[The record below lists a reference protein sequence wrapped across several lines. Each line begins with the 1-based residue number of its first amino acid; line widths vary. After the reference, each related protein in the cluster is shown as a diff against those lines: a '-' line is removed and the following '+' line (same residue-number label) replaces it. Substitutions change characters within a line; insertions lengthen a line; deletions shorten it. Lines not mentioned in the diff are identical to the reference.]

1 MTAWQTT
8 AFLSRARCLAA
19 ALIALLFLTMG
30 ASVTIARASA
40 PPSVVLIF
48 VDDLG
53 YGDLGCYGSPEI
65 ATPRLDRMAREGL
78 RATSFYVA
86 SPVCS
91 ASRASLLTGRYPH
104 RNGTTGVFF
113 PGAKGLAHEEVTLAE
128 ILRKANYATAA
139 IGKWHLGDQ
148 PDSLPTSHGFD
159 SYFGI
164 PYSNDMWINPNHP
177 IAANAVFTLGYNR
190 ERALADPTFIKS
202 VAANRA
208 ALIERGIKEYAP
220 LMEGSEVVE
229 YPADQA
235 TLTRRYFDR
244 ALEFIER
251 AGEQPYFLFLNPAMP
266 HVPLFATDSFLG
278 QSRGGLYGD
287 TVEEIDW
294 NVGRLLDYLDESGRI
309 DSTLVVF
316 LSDNG
321 PWLEKGVHAG
331 SSGPFRDGKFS
342 VYEGGVRVPAI
353 FRFPGRIPA
362 GSTSREVLVST
373 DILPT
378 IAALASVTVDP
389 ERLDGIDI
397 GEHLAAPDAP
407 LERPPHYYEHR
418 GNVVGVRV
426 GHWKYL
432 ASGGGRFRSDSDPAE
447 LYHLGEDPAERFNLV
462 AQRPDLVAELQALID
477 ERIRKYATPSCS
489 PSPPNDAVRST
500 KPNLAPP
507 PLDTNHPTEQPP

>member
-1 MTAWQTT
+1 MTTLRTT
-8 AFLSRARCLAA
+8 LSHLQRRCLAA
-19 ALIALLFLTMG
+19 GLIALLFVIMW
-30 ASVTIARASA
+30 ASVPLARASA

-53 YGDLGCYGSPEI
+53 YGDLGSYGSPEI

-104 RNGTTGVFF
+104 RNGTTGVYF

-128 ILRKANYATAA
+128 LLRTANYATAA

-148 PDSLPTSHGFD
+148 ADSLPTSHGFD

-177 IAANAVFTLGYNR
+177 IAADAVFTLGYNR
-190 ERALADPTFIKS
+190 ERALADQAFIKS
-202 VAANRA
+202 VAADRA
-208 ALIERGIKEYAP
+208 ALSKRGIKEYAP
-220 LMEGSEVVE
+220 LMAGSEVIE

-244 ALEFIER
+244 ALDFIER
-251 AGEQPYFLFLNPAMP
+251 TGDQPYFLFLTPAMP
-266 HVPLFATDSFLG
+266 HVPLFATDAFLG
-278 QSRGGLYGD
+278 RSRAGAYGD

-294 NVGRLLDYLDESGRI
+294 NVGRLLDYLDQSGKGEN
-309 DSTLVVF
+309 TLVIF

-342 VYEGGVRVPAI
+342 VYEGGVRVPAL
-353 FRFPGRIPA
+353 FRWPTRIPA
-362 GSTSREVLVST
+362 CSTSREMLVST
-373 DILPT
+373 DLLPT
-378 IAALASVTVDP
+378 IAALAPLPV
-389 ERLDGIDI
+389 EHNRLDGIDL
-397 GEHLAAPDAP
+397 GGHLAAPENP
-407 LERPPHYYEHR
+407 LKRPPHYYDQ
-418 GNVVGVRV
+418 GGKVVGVRQ
-426 GHWKYL
+426 GPWKYL
-432 ASGGGRFRSDSDPAE
+432 PSGGGRFRSDTDPAE
-447 LYHLGEDPAERFNLV
+447 LYHLGEDPAERFNL
-462 AQRPDLVAELQALID
+462 AARHPDLVAKLQSLID
-477 ERIRKYATPSCS
+477 ERISKYVPPSSRASSRK
-489 PSPPNDAVRST
+489 
-500 KPNLAPP
+500 
-507 PLDTNHPTEQPP
+507 

>member
-1 MTAWQTT
+1 MSARQTT
-8 AFLSRARCLAA
+8 ISHFKGRCLSPV
-19 ALIALLFLTMG
+19 LTALLSLTMG
-30 ASVTIARASA
+30 ASVPMARASA

-65 ATPRLDRMAREGL
+65 ATPRLDRMASEGL

-104 RNGTTGVFF
+104 RNGTTGVYV
-113 PGAKGLAHEEVTLAE
+113 PGAKGLAHEEETLAE
-128 ILRKANYATAA
+128 ILKEANYATAA

-148 PDSLPTSHGFD
+148 ADSLPTSHGFD

-164 PYSNDMWINPNHP
+164 PYSNNMWINPNHP
-177 IAANAVFTLGYNR
+177 IAADAVFTLGYNR
-190 ERALADPTFIKS
+190 ERALADQAFIKS
-202 VAANRA
+202 VSADRA
-208 ALIERGIKEYAP
+208 ALTKRGIKEYAP

-244 ALEFIER
+244 ALDFIER
-251 AGEQPYFLFLNPAMP
+251 TGEQPYFLFLNPAMP
-266 HVPLFATDSFLG
+266 HVPLFATDAFLG
-278 QSRGGLYGD
+278 RSRGGLYGD

-294 NVGRLLDYLDESGRI
+294 NVGRLLDYLDESGRSE
-309 DSTLVVF
+309 STLVIF

-321 PWLEKGVHAG
+321 PWLETGVHAG

-342 VYEGGVRVPAI
+342 VYEGGVRVPAL
-353 FRFPGRIPA
+353 FRLPGRIPA

-397 GEHLAAPDAP
+397 SGHLAAPGAP
-407 LERPPHYYEHR
+407 AERPPHYYDQ
-418 GNVVGVRV
+418 GGKVVGVRL

-432 ASGGGRFRSDSDPAE
+432 TSGGGRFRSDSDPAE
-447 LYHLGEDPAERFNLV
+447 LYHLGEDPAERFNL
-462 AQRPDLVAELQALID
+462 AARHPDLVAKLQALID
-477 ERIRKYATPSCS
+477 ERIRKYVTPRLHASS
-489 PSPPNDAVRST
+489 RN
-500 KPNLAPP
+500 
-507 PLDTNHPTEQPP
+507 

>member
-1 MTAWQTT
+1 MSLEHTRSPTT
-8 AFLSRARCLAA
+8 SLPLDHFMHNQQPATSLSRRHRLAP
-19 ALIALLFLTMG
+19 ALIALLALAPG
-30 ASVTIARASA
+30 ASIACAQTSA
-40 PPSVVLIF
+40 PPSVVIIF

-65 ATPRLDRMAREGL
+65 ATPRLDRMAQEGL

-104 RNGTTGVFF
+104 RHGTTGVYF
-113 PGAKGLAHEEVTLAE
+113 PGAKGLAHEEETLAE
-128 ILRKANYATAA
+128 ILQQATYATAA

-177 IAANAVFTLGYNR
+177 IAADAVFTLGYNR
-190 ERALADPTFIKS
+190 ERALADQAFIKS
-202 VAANRA
+202 VSADRA
-208 ALIERGIKEYAP
+208 ALTKRGIKEYAP

-251 AGEQPYFLFLNPAMP
+251 TGDQPYFLFLTPAMP

-278 QSRGGLYGD
+278 RSRGGLYGD

-294 NVGRLLDYLDESGRI
+294 NVGRLLDYLDESGKGEN
-309 DSTLVVF
+309 TLVIF

-353 FRFPGRIPA
+353 FRLPGRIPA
-362 GSTSREVLVST
+362 GSTSREVLVSI
-373 DILPT
+373 DLLPT

-397 GEHLAAPDAP
+397 GGHLAAPAAP

-432 ASGGGRFRSDSDPAE
+432 TSGGGRFRSDSDPAE
-447 LYHLGEDPAERFNLV
+447 LYHLGEDPAERLNLF

-477 ERIRKYATPSCS
+477 ERILGYTTP
-489 PSPPNDAVRST
+489 
-500 KPNLAPP
+500 
-507 PLDTNHPTEQPP
+507 